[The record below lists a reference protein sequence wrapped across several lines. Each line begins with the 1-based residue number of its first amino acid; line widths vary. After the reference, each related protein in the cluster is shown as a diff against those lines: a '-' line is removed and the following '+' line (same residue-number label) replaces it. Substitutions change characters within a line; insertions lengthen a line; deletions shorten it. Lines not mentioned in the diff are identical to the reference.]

1 LFDFNK
7 LAIQR
12 VKISMSLLEIQNVSK
27 HFGGIT
33 AVDHCSFEIS
43 EDEGIV
49 GLMGPNGAGKTTLFN
64 IITGFLRPNEGS
76 ITYKDK
82 RIDNLQPFEIV
93 KRGLVRSFQITRNLP
108 DLTVLENMC
117 IQSREHNLNSLLK
130 PAIAKDEERR
140 AKELLEFVDLT
151 HLVNE
156 KSRNLSFGQQ
166 KLLEFTSALMLS
178 PDTVLLDEPA
188 GGVNPTLMG
197 KIKDYILKLQK
208 EHGINFI
215 IIEHEID
222 LLMEICS
229 SIVALAQGSVLIKG
243 SPAEVQQNDQVLEA
257 YLGG

>member
-1 LFDFNK
+1 
-7 LAIQR
+7 
-12 VKISMSLLEIQNVSK
+12 MSLLEVKDVSK

-33 AVDHCSFEIS
+33 AIDHCSFEIS
-43 EDEGIV
+43 ENEGIV

-64 IITGFLRPNEGS
+64 VITGFLRPDGGS
-76 ITYKDK
+76 IIYKGK
-82 RIDNLQPFEIV
+82 RIDNLQPFQIV
-93 KRGLVRSFQITRNLP
+93 KNGLVRSFQITRNLP

-117 IQSREHNLNSLLK
+117 IQSRDHNLSSLLK
-130 PAIAKDEERR
+130 PAITGDEERR

-151 HLVNE
+151 HLIDE
-156 KSRNLSFGQQ
+156 KSKNLSFGQQ
-166 KLLEFTSALMLS
+166 KLLEFTSALMLN

-197 KIKDYILKLQK
+197 KIKDYIQKLHR

-229 SIVALAQGSVLIKG
+229 SIIALAQGSVLVKG
-243 SPAEVQQNDQVLEA
+243 TPAEVQQNDQVLEA

>member
-1 LFDFNK
+1 
-7 LAIQR
+7 
-12 VKISMSLLEIQNVSK
+12 MSLLEIQNVSK

-33 AVDHCSFEIS
+33 AVDHCSFEIG
-43 EDEGIV
+43 EGEGIV

-64 IITGFLRPNEGS
+64 IITGFLRPNEGTV
-76 ITYKDK
+76 TYKSR
-82 RIDNLQPFEIV
+82 RIDNLQPFQIV

-117 IQSREHNLNSLLK
+117 IQSRDHNLYSLLK
-130 PAIAKDEERR
+130 PAIAKDEKRR

-151 HLVNE
+151 HLMNE
-156 KSRNLSFGQQ
+156 KSKNLSFGQQ
-166 KLLEFTSALMLS
+166 KLLEFTSALMLN

-197 KIKDYILKLQK
+197 KIKDYIRKLQK

-222 LLMEICS
+222 LLMELCS
-229 SIVALAQGSVLIKG
+229 SIIALAQGSVLIKG